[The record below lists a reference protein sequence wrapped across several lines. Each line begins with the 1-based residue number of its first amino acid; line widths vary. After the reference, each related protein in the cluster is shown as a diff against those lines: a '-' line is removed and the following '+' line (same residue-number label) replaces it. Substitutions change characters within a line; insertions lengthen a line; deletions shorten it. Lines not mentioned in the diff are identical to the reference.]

1 MLSRTLPP
9 RANLCIASN
18 DAATAGMSGSMDTIA
33 ASLDNQV
40 QTMVDS
46 DASLALA
53 AAGADDKS
61 ARVERSLGESQ
72 PFARSFSR
80 IRMTNEERS
89 VAA

>member
-18 DAATAGMSGSMDTIA
+18 DAATAGMSGSMDTLA
-33 ASLDNQV
+33 ASIENQV

-61 ARVERSLGESQ
+61 ARVGRSLGDSE